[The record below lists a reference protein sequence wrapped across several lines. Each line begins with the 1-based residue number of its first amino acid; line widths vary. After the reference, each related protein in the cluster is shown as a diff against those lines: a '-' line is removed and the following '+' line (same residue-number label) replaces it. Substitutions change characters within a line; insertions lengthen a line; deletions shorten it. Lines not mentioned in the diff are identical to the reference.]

1 MSLGLVMI
9 DLDET
14 LLKQDKSY
22 DEKRF
27 DRIVEQLDDQGVIVC
42 IATGNSFWKLEEYI
56 GEHTREITYLAG
68 ENGNF
73 ITKKDEILK
82 INTFPTE
89 KVQKIFDLKLLRDNI
104 EVFVCTGFNQYTKG
118 YREKNTAAVL
128 NYYAKHELIN
138 SYDSFPDGK
147 EPVKLAVY
155 SPNNLE
161 ENKEIV
167 AQINAMIPEV
177 TGVTSGATWIDFYH
191 VDGGKGYTVRYLQD
205 KYNISEANTISFG
218 DSLNDAPMMDYSK
231 YAVAMANADPEL
243 KEGCNYVI
251 GTNEEG
257 SVMDVLEQYLENS
270 NLEFL
275 KKYAK

>member
-118 YREKNTAAVL
+118 YREKNAAAVL

-231 YAVAMANADPEL
+231 YAVAMDNADPEL

-251 GTNEEG
+251 GTNKEG
-257 SVMDVLEQYLENS
+257 SVLDILEQYLADG

-275 KKYAK
+275 EKYAK